1 MMERI
6 RALVV
11 DDEHLILKIISDI
24 LTKEGYEVKTAF
36 SCDRALQLLKENSLQ
51 VVLTDIRMPEK
62 SGINLLEEIRTF
74 NSDIPVILMTGF
86 ASLDTAMRAVQHGA
100 FDYIT
105 KPLDYDKLKS
115 VIKHAVER
123 YDLLRENRRLLKE
136 LKLINANLEFK
147 VKERTRDLENILS
160 STHESIITMD
170 KNLVIKSAN
179 PKTEDIFD
187 KSFIGRQI
195 SELIEGINF
204 DSIIPKILADSAYNT
219 KHEVKYG
226 DKFLE
231 VTFSPLIDFE
241 DSDIFGVIAVTE
253 DITEKKKLEAQLIQ
267 SAKMS
272 AVGQLAA
279 GIAHEFNNILSGI
292 VGYTSFAMSRTDI
305 EHIKRDL
312 KVVEKA
318 SGRAVDIVKK
328 LLSFSRQKEE
338 KFQLASIEQVIED
351 TLALI
356 EHDLQSQGVKIL
368 RHYGKVPPIR
378 MDVGEV
384 QQVILNMTINSK
396 HAMPQGGVI
405 AINTQLEGDYVKIDF
420 SDTGIGIPKENLSRI
435 FEPFFTTKG
444 SRGGSSISGTG
455 LGLSVIYAMVER
467 HGGRIEVDSE
477 VGKGTTFT
485 TRLPNIQ
492 RLSNASRN
500 DSLHEDGSTR
510 VLQTKRKGNIL
521 VVDDEEFICEIL
533 KESLSSVGHNVVVTN
548 NGDTALQLAGRNH
561 FDIVFLNL
569 TMPGKHGLDVL
580 REIKILD
587 TSSVVVIISG
597 RTEEDVSD
605 KVIAEGAFTFIRK
618 PFTVPQV
625 HHTVARIL
633 GAE

>member
-1 MMERI
+1 MERI

-24 LTKEGYEVKTAF
+24 LTREGYEVKTAF
-36 SCDRALQLLKENSLQ
+36 NCDRALQLLKEDSLQ

-86 ASLDTAMRAVQHGA
+86 ASLETAMRAVQHGA

-136 LKLINANLEFK
+136 LKQINATLEFK

-187 KSFIGRQI
+187 TICIGRQI

-204 DSIIPKILADSAYNT
+204 DSIIPQILADSSYNT
-219 KHEVKYG
+219 EHEVKYG

-231 VTFSPLIDFE
+231 ITFSPLVDFE

-279 GIAHEFNNILSGI
+279 GIAHEFNNILTGI

-318 SGRAVDIVKK
+318 SGRAVEIVKK

-338 KFQLASIEQVIED
+338 KFQLASIEQIIED
-351 TLALI
+351 TLVLI
-356 EHDLQSQGVKIL
+356 EHDLQTQGVKIL

-384 QQVILNMTINSK
+384 QQVILNMAINSK

-405 AINTQLEGDYVKIDF
+405 AINTELEGDYVKIDF

-435 FEPFFTTKG
+435 FDPFFTTKG

-467 HGGRIEVDSE
+467 HAGRIEVCSE

-500 DSLHEDGSTR
+500 DSLHEGSSTR

-587 TSSVVVIISG
+587 PSSVVVIISG
-597 RTEEDVSD
+597 ITEEDVPD